1 MKDSYT
7 YNFNQIKCWFH
18 SRVIYVQGN
27 QGLGMWHYQEGQKDQ
42 KQNHLMHAFS
52 FHNKFSYP

>member
-1 MKDSYT
+1 
-7 YNFNQIKCWFH
+7 
-18 SRVIYVQGN
+18 
-27 QGLGMWHYQEGQKDQ
+27 MWHYQEGQKDQ

>member
-1 MKDSYT
+1 MKDNYT

-42 KQNHLMHAFS
+42 KQNHLKHAFS
-52 FHNKFSYP
+52 YP